1 MTDPTAPRPRMPLD
15 PDRLEHALRSR
26 GASGWT
32 PRLLHTTAST
42 NADALA
48 AAAEGAAAGLVVV
61 AEEQTAGRGRLDR
74 RWTAPPSS
82 SLLVSVLLRPT
93 ASLPVRTWGWLPLL
107 AGLAAA
113 GAVQETA
120 GVDARLKWPNDVV
133 VDGPGWLGDP
143 GPRKLAGLLVEAA
156 GGAVVVGLGLNVD
169 LGPQELTTPQAT
181 SLVLEAERGPVGG
194 RVPAR
199 EDLLAAVLA
208 GLGRRVEAFVG
219 AAGDA
224 DRSGLRDAY
233 TARCLT
239 LGRAVRATLPGGQ
252 VVEGVAAGVAAEGA
266 LVVATA
272 SGERT
277 VPAGDVVHLGVA
289 SG

>member
-1 MTDPTAPRPRMPLD
+1 
-15 PDRLEHALRSR
+15 
-26 GASGWT
+26 
-32 PRLLHTTAST
+32 
-42 NADALA
+42 
-48 AAAEGAAAGLVVV
+48 VVV

-82 SLLVSVLLRPT
+82 SLLVSALLRPPG
-93 ASLPVRTWGWLPLL
+93 SLPVRTWGWLPLL
-107 AGLAAA
+107 AGLAVA

-169 LGPQELTTPQAT
+169 LGPTSCPPAAT
-181 SLVLEAERGPVGG
+181 SLVLRPSETCRRPGAGP
-194 RVPAR
+194 

-208 GLGRRVEAFVG
+208 GLGRRFEAFG
-219 AAGDA
+219 AAAGDV
-224 DRSGLRDAY
+224 DRSGLRGAY

-239 LGRAVRATLPGGQ
+239 LGRPVRATLPGGRI
-252 VVEGVAAGVAAEGA
+252 VEGVARGLAPEGA
-266 LVVATA
+266 LVVATTA
-272 SGERT
+272 GERT
-277 VPAGDVVHLGVA
+277 VPAGDVVHLDPA

>member
-1 MTDPTAPRPRMPLD
+1 MTDPTDPRPRTPLD
-15 PDRLEHALRSR
+15 PGRLEQALRSR

-32 PRLLHTTAST
+32 PRLLGTTAST

-48 AAAEGAAAGLVVV
+48 AAAEGAGAGLVVV

-82 SLLVSVLLRPT
+82 SLLVSVLLRPP

-169 LGPQELTTPQAT
+169 LDPHELPTPQAT
-181 SLVLEAERGPVGG
+181 SLVLEAQRGPAGG

-199 EDLLAAVLA
+199 EDLLAVVLA
-208 GLGRRVEAFVG
+208 GLGRRFEAF
-219 AAGDA
+219 AAAGGDA

-233 TARCLT
+233 SARCLT
-239 LGRAVRATLPGGQ
+239 LGRRVHATLPGGQ
-252 VVEGVAAGVAAEGA
+252 VVEGVASGLAAEGS
-266 LVVATA
+266 LVVETA
-272 SGERT
+272 AGPRT
-277 VPAGDVVHLGVA
+277 VPAGDVVHLGAA